1 MNHTPSWKQFIA
13 DIWFKDNIPN
23 LEDFAKLIINKLD
36 LHVVDKYTY
45 KFNPWKTIVYVLS
58 ESHFIIH
65 TYPEH
70 KYIWV
75 DIYTC
80 WNQNPYNA
88 EKIIRENFSIKKLNV
103 SKLKRWI

>member
-1 MNHTPSWKQFIA
+1 MLAWKQFIA

-23 LEDFAKLIINKLD
+23 LDNLVNLVVDQLNLNI
-36 LHVVDKYTY
+36 VDKYTY
-45 KFNPWKTIVYVLS
+45 KFNPWETIVYILS

-70 KYIWV
+70 KYISI